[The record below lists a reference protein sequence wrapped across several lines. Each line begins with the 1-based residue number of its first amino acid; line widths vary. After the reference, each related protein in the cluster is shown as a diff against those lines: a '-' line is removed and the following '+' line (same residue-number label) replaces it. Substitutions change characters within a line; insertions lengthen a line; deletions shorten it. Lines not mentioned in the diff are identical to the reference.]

1 MPAVPMGPLR
11 LTHPTPAGCPGFL
24 RSYLT
29 RLKSEA
35 LFDAVLEIGD
45 GQRLL
50 RKAGEWSPLSIPVSA
65 ADNLTLY
72 TMTITIR
79 PETPS
84 DEDAIE
90 QVTRRAFL
98 SHSYSHQTEQFII
111 RALRA
116 DDALSVSL
124 VAEDAGRIVGHI
136 ALSPV
141 TIGDG
146 LAGWYGLGP
155 ISVEPDLQRRGI
167 GRALMQRGLAEL
179 RKIGAYGC
187 VLVGDPA
194 FYTRFGFAN
203 NPALVLEG
211 VPQEFFLS
219 LSFGASSA
227 HGNVQFHPAF
237 QATG

>member
-1 MPAVPMGPLR
+1 
-11 LTHPTPAGCPGFL
+11 
-24 RSYLT
+24 
-29 RLKSEA
+29 
-35 LFDAVLEIGD
+35 
-45 GQRLL
+45 
-50 RKAGEWSPLSIPVSA
+50 
-65 ADNLTLY
+65 
-72 TMTITIR
+72 MTITIR

-98 SHSYSHQTEQFII
+98 SHPYSQQTEQFII

-116 DDALSVSL
+116 DHALSVSL

-146 LAGWYGLGP
+146 VSGWYGLGP
-155 ISVEPDLQRRGI
+155 ISVEPDLQRRGV
-167 GRALMQRGLAEL
+167 GRALMESGLAEL
-179 RKIGAYGC
+179 RKIEANGC
-187 VLVGDPA
+187 VLVGDPG
-194 FYTRFGFAN
+194 FYIRFGFAN

-219 LSFGASSA
+219 LSLGASSA
-227 HGNVQFHPAF
+227 HGHVNFHPAF
-237 QATG
+237 QAKG